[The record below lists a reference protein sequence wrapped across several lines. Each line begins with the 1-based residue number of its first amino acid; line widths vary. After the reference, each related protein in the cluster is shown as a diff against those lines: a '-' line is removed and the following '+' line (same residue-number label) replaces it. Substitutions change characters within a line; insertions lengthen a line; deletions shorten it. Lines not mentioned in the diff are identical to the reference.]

1 MSHSIPTREH
11 DPSPIGT
18 AWDCLG
24 CVPFHPTKRA
34 QSKSNWAIPMGLGD
48 GMDSWDHALWV
59 GWDGTVYG
67 SYALQCALSLVSLVL
82 GKSFWWGVHPYITS
96 FCTFWQSAFYIFL
109 ARIIW
114 RQSTDLESRNQL
126 LPR

>member
-1 MSHSIPTREH
+1 MSHSIPPREH

-24 CVPFHPTKRA
+24 CPIPSQLESMIQVPLGQHGTVWGVPFHPTKRA

-82 GKSFWWGVHPYITS
+82 GKSFWWECIPT
-96 FCTFWQSAFYIFL
+96 
-109 ARIIW
+109 
-114 RQSTDLESRNQL
+114 
-126 LPR
+126 